1 MSKVA
6 TEVIKEKSVLSMYR
20 FLVKNLIKYPSIN
33 RAEVYVETKRV
44 FRANKQMINADDI
57 EKEIR
62 KTRLAVAHVEAY
74 IGQSDQL
81 STKYRNSGVFSDNSL
96 NPKDEHFVYF

>member
-6 TEVIKEKSVLSMYR
+6 TEIIKDKSVVSMYR
-20 FLVKNLIKYPSIN
+20 YLMKNLVRYPSIN
-33 RAEVYVETKRV
+33 RAEIYAETKRV
-44 FRANKQMINADDI
+44 FRSNKALINADDI

-74 IGQSDQL
+74 IGQSEQL
-81 STKYRNSGVFSDNSL
+81 SSQYRNSGVFSDNSL